1 MPTRAFLLSHD
12 EKALDAVTQILSE
25 LEVSF
30 ELFHEPSFAVKRVA
44 SHHFDM
50 ILMDCDNEQN
60 ATQVFTSAKNSGVNQ
75 STISIAIV
83 DGKNG
88 VANAFRLGA
97 SLVLSK
103 PVSIEQARGTVRN
116 ALAMVRK
123 ASPESKNTATATHTS
138 APIATKTDL
147 PGVPEASSH
156 STLPLAKP
164 STPAPAPMKAIAEVP
179 PASVTA
185 PAKAASKSIETPLKP
200 LSPNPMPTSTD
211 TLPLS
216 KEGVPK
222 SKPSKA
228 SNLSLMG
235 ADLPPIGSSRQP
247 APPTFGMAEKKEK
260 AQRRTSPALLAV
272 VTVALAAASTYSYS
286 MFNPSFHRL
295 LVSQYSNALSLAG
308 LAPKVQVVAAV
319 PKPAPHVPATPPA
332 PAATPAATAANPG
345 TAAADN
351 NQQPDGFAPP
361 PSDASSQ
368 GSSDARQKSATPVI
382 LSTSA
387 TTVEKPATDNEPLV
401 VPEEVADGHVA
412 YRVQPSY
419 PEAARHKGVKGSV
432 VLTADVDKDGNV
444 AAVHMLSG
452 NAQLAKAAITAV
464 KQWRYETY
472 YHGGQPAEFQT
483 QVTVR
488 FPQHAQR

>member
-50 ILMDCDNEQN
+50 ILVDCDNEQN
-60 ATQVFTSAKNSGVNQ
+60 ATQVFTSAKNSSVNQ
-75 STISIAIV
+75 TTISIAIV

-88 VANAFRLGA
+88 LANAFRLGA

-123 ASPESKNTATATHTS
+123 ASPEAKPMATPTHTS
-138 APIATKTDL
+138 APIVTETDL
-147 PGVPEASSH
+147 PGVPEANSH
-156 STLPLAKP
+156 STLPIAKP
-164 STPAPAPMKAIAEVP
+164 SAPAPAPVKAIAEIP
-179 PASVTA
+179 PAPVTP
-185 PAKAASKSIETPLKP
+185 PAKAVSKVIETTLR
-200 LSPNPMPTSTD
+200 PTSPSPMLTPTD

-235 ADLPPIGSSRQP
+235 GDLPIGSSRHP

-260 AQRRTSPALLAV
+260 APRRTSSALLAV
-272 VTVALAAASTYSYS
+272 VTVALVAASTYSYS

-295 LVSQYSNALSLAG
+295 LLSQYGNALALAG
-308 LAPKVQVVAAV
+308 LAPKAQVVAAV
-319 PKPAPHVPATPPA
+319 PKPAPRIPAAPPA
-332 PAATPAATAANPG
+332 PAVTPAATAANPG
-345 TAAADN
+345 TAATAS
-351 NQQPDGFAPP
+351 NQQPDGFAQEPQ
-361 PSDASSQ
+361 SASSQ
-368 GSSDARQKSATPVI
+368 GFQSGDTPQKSTTPVI

-387 TTVEKPATDNEPLV
+387 TTVQKDNEPLV
-401 VPEEVADGHVA
+401 LPEEVADSHVA

-444 AAVHMLSG
+444 AAVHVLSG
-452 NAQLAKAAITAV
+452 NALLAKAAVGAV
-464 KQWRYETY
+464 KQWRYEAY
-472 YHGGQPAEFQT
+472 YHGGQPTEFQT
-483 QVTVR
+483 QVTVH